1 MTTLIAGGC
10 GFIGLALAEH
20 LLSDG
25 KTVVLFDRNALHPV
39 AKTRF
44 DGLDGNYTVVQGDIR
59 QAEPIGQAIGD
70 HAVTE
75 VFYGAAVTSG
85 PERERDAPE
94 SVIEVNLVG
103 LAHTLKAAAKAGARR
118 LINISSG
125 AAYGTGAFGDTG
137 WTGPLDEYG
146 TREEPFKIYGMTKFG
161 SERLTRR
168 YAELTDLD
176 ARSVRLSTI
185 YGAWE
190 IDSGARDTLSA
201 PMQAALIARRGG
213 TAVFARRDHL
223 DWTYS
228 RHVAGA
234 LDALMAAPTD
244 ALKSDIFNIT
254 SAQQISVLDMCTHLA
269 EAFPDFSYRL
279 AEIGETPTIDLWGD
293 TDRFPMKPDRLA
305 EEVGHRLPGR
315 RDGDLAAT
323 VADFASWIKAHG
335 AFWDRS

>member
-10 GFIGLALAEH
+10 GFIGLAVAERY
-20 LLSDG
+20 LEDG
-25 KTVVLFDRNALHPV
+25 QQVVLFDRNPLHPV
-39 AKTRF
+39 AKAR
-44 DGLDGNYTVVQGDIR
+44 LDALPGSYTLIQGDIR
-59 QAEPIGQAIGD
+59 QAEPIAQAIGD
-70 HAVTE
+70 HRVDQ

-85 PERERDAPE
+85 PDREREAPE

-103 LAHTLKAAAKAGARR
+103 LAHTLKAAAKTGARR

-137 WTGPLDEYG
+137 WNGPLDEYG

-161 SERLTRR
+161 SERLVRR

-176 ARSVRLSTI
+176 TRSVRLSTI

-201 PMQAALIARRGG
+201 PMQAALLARAGG
-213 TAVFARRDHL
+213 TAIFDRRDAL

-234 LDALMAAPTD
+234 LQALMATPTGS
-244 ALKSDIFNIT
+244 LKSDLFNVT
-254 SAQQISVLDMCTHLA
+254 SARQVSVMDMCAPLA
-269 EAFPDFSYRL
+269 EAFPGFSYRL
-279 AEIGETPTIDLWGD
+279 AEPGETATVNLWSD
-293 TDRFPMKPDRLA
+293 QDRFPMKPDRLA
-305 EEVGHRLPGR
+305 TEAGHRLP
-315 RDGDLAAT
+315 DDLAAT
-323 VADFASWIKAHG
+323 MADFIGWIRDHG
-335 AFWDRS
+335 TFWDRS

>member
-10 GFIGLALAEH
+10 GFIGLAVAERY
-20 LLSDG
+20 LEAG
-25 KTVVLFDRNALHPV
+25 EEVVLFDRNSLHPV
-39 AKTRF
+39 AKSR
-44 DGLDGNYTVVQGDIR
+44 LDDLPGSYTLIQGDIR
-59 QAEPIGQAIGD
+59 QADPIAQAIGD
-70 HAVTE
+70 HKVTQ

-85 PERERDAPE
+85 PEREREAPE
-94 SVIEVNLVG
+94 TVIEVNLVG
-103 LAHTLKAAAKAGARR
+103 LAHTLKAAWKAGATR

-137 WTGPLDEYG
+137 WDGPLDEYG

-161 SERLTRR
+161 SERLVRR

-185 YGAWE
+185 YGPWE

-201 PMQAALIARRGG
+201 PMQAALLARKGG
-213 TAVFARRDHL
+213 TAIFDRRDYL

-234 LDALMAAPTD
+234 LQALMAAPAD
-244 ALKSDIFNIT
+244 DLKSDIFNIT
-254 SAQQISVLDMCTHLA
+254 SSRQISVMDMCVHLA
-269 EAFPDFSYRL
+269 EAFPGFFFRL
-279 AEIGETPTIDLWGD
+279 AEPGEDSTVNLWGD
-293 TDRFPMKPDRLA
+293 QDRFAMKPDRLA
-305 EEVGHRLPGR
+305 SEAGHRLP
-315 RDGDLAAT
+315 DDLAAT
-323 VADFASWIKAHG
+323 MADFIAWIRAYG